1 LEKLKTPETEP
12 IPPPMTLSLLALYT
26 TLAAVFARAVLVKLN
41 SLPPSCARCGLP
53 RERRFLGERICACTH

>member
-1 LEKLKTPETEP
+1 
-12 IPPPMTLSLLALYT
+12 MTLSLLALYT